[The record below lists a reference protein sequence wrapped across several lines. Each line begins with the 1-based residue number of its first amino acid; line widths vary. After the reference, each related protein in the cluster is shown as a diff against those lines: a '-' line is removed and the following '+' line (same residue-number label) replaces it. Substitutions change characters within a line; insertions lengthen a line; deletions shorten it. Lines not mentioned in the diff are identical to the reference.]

1 MTQKVAISKDSIN
14 KVTINIVMGFLG
26 VGKTT
31 SILHVLKQKPAS
43 EKWAV
48 LVNEFGEVGIDGAL
62 LSAESGMTV
71 SEVPGGC
78 LCCISGIPFQAALAN
93 LIAQQKPD
101 RIIIEPTGLGHPK
114 NLIRTLTS
122 KDYAQHIDLRASI
135 CLVDPRQLKDPRYQQ
150 HETFNDQCYL
160 ADVLVA
166 NKVDVCSEQN
176 KDNFYQFA
184 NTIKPNKSALGW
196 VKNGQLDLA
205 WFDLPRDLQRRSK
218 GHQVHGHSHEHKHE
232 HKHEHSHKKDHSET
246 DSEKDSESM
255 ALVSLKPGQNYKA
268 FENEGMGYFSIG
280 WLFAEDQ
287 IFDHS
292 LLSQWLML
300 LDVERVKGL
309 LITDK
314 GTRVMNLKDQV
325 FSEMP
330 TRALA
335 QSRIEIIHNQA
346 FNKLELEQTLLACLL
361 KQ

>member
-1 MTQKVAISKDSIN
+1 MTQKTASN
-14 KVTINIVMGFLG
+14 KVTINIIMGFLG

-31 SILHVLKQKPAS
+31 SILNILKQKPAT

-48 LVNEFGEVGIDGAL
+48 LVNEFGEVGIDGAI

-78 LCCISGIPFQAALAN
+78 LCCVSGIPFQAALAN

-114 NLIRTLTS
+114 NLIRTLIS
-122 KDYAQHIDLRASI
+122 KDYSPHIDLKASI
-135 CLVDPRQLKDPRYQQ
+135 CLVDPRQLKNPRYQQ

-166 NKVDVCSEQN
+166 NKIDVCNEQD
-176 KDNFYQFA
+176 KDTFYQFA
-184 NTIKPNKSALGW
+184 NAIKPNKSALGW
-196 VKNGQLDLA
+196 VKNGQIDLA
-205 WFDLPRDLQRRSK
+205 WLDFPRNPQRHNK
-218 GHQVHGHSHEHKHE
+218 NHHKHSNE
-232 HKHEHSHKKDHSET
+232 HNHQHKNADKSDV
-246 DSEKDSESM
+246 DSEAMK
-255 ALVSLKPGQNYKA
+255 LLSLNPKFDYQA
-268 FENEGMGYFSIG
+268 FENQGMGYFSIG

-287 IFDHS
+287 IFNHT
-292 LLSQWLML
+292 LLTHWLMS

-325 FSEMP
+325 LSEMP
-330 TRALA
+330 TRALT

-346 FNKLELEQTLLACLL
+346 LNKTELEKTLLACLL
-361 KQ
+361 

>member
-1 MTQKVAISKDSIN
+1 MTQKVAISKGSIN

-31 SILHVLKQKPAS
+31 SILQVLKQKPAS

-48 LVNEFGEVGIDGAL
+48 LVNEFGEVGIDGAI

-78 LCCISGIPFQAALAN
+78 LCCVSGIPFQAALAN

-114 NLIRTLTS
+114 NLIRTLTT
-122 KDYAQHIDLRASI
+122 KDYSQHIDLKASI

-166 NKVDVCSEQN
+166 NKIDVCDEQD
-176 KDNFYQFA
+176 KDNFYEFA
-184 NTIKPNKSALGW
+184 NAIKPNKSELGW
-196 VKNGQLDLA
+196 VENGQLDLT
-205 WFDLPRDLQRRSK
+205 WFDLTRDPQRRSK
-218 GHQVHGHSHEHKHE
+218 GHHGHANDHHEHRHE
-232 HKHEHSHKKDHSET
+232 NSHKGGHAET
-246 DSEKDSESM
+246 DSESM
-255 ALVSLKPGQNYKA
+255 SLVSLRPGQTYKA
-268 FENEGMGYFSIG
+268 FENQGMGYFSIG

-287 IFDHS
+287 VFDHS
-292 LLSQWLML
+292 LLTQWLML

-309 LITDK
+309 LITEK
-314 GTRVMNLKDQV
+314 GTRVINLKDQV
-325 FSEMP
+325 LSEMP
-330 TRALA
+330 TRALT
-335 QSRIEIIHNQA
+335 QSRIEMIHNQA
-346 FNKLELEQTLLACLL
+346 LNRAELEKSLLACLS
-361 KQ
+361 

>member
-1 MTQKVAISKDSIN
+1 MTQKVATNKDTIS

-48 LVNEFGEVGIDGAL
+48 LVNEFGEVGIDGAI

-78 LCCISGIPFQAALAN
+78 LCCVSGIPFQAALAN

-114 NLIRTLTS
+114 NLIRTLMS
-122 KDYAQHIDLRASI
+122 KDYSQHIDLKASI

-166 NKVDVCSEQN
+166 NKVDVCDEQD
-176 KDNFYQFA
+176 KDNFYEFA
-184 NTIKPNKSALGW
+184 NAIKPNKSALGW
-196 VKNGQLDLA
+196 VENGQLDLA
-205 WFDLPRDLQRRSK
+205 WFDFSRDLQRRSK
-218 GHQVHGHSHEHKHE
+218 GHHGHANEHNHDHSHEN
-232 HKHEHSHKKDHSET
+232 SHKSGHAET
-246 DSEKDSESM
+246 DSESM
-255 ALVSLKPGQNYKA
+255 ALVSLRPGQAYKA
-268 FENEGMGYFSIG
+268 FENQGMGYFSIG

-287 IFDHS
+287 VFDHAS
-292 LLSQWLML
+292 LTQWLML
-300 LDVERVKGL
+300 LEVERVKGL
-309 LITDK
+309 LITEK

-325 FSEMP
+325 LSEMP

-346 FNKLELEQTLLACLL
+346 LNKMELEQTLLACLL
-361 KQ
+361 KH